1 MKRIILFSA
10 LSLLCCRGLQAQSWT
25 LGDCIKYAQEKNIG
39 LQQRQLTVEE
49 QKISLNT
56 TQMSRLPG
64 ISGSASEYYNI
75 GRAQNREGVYE
86 DRGSATTSFGV
97 NAAVT
102 VFQGMRIHNQAKAD
116 KLSLEAAT
124 QDLEQARQDLSLQ
137 ITAAYLQLLYSK
149 EAETVAYK
157 QVDINEDLV
166 ERTGK
171 MVDGGRS
178 SQSELYDA
186 QAALASA
193 QSSLVDA
200 VNTRQSAVLDLV
212 QAMNLND
219 FNGFDIEVPAVNMM
233 LENAILAMTPM
244 DTIYNDYITRRPSV
258 LAAQKRLEQ
267 AQRRVKVAQSGFY
280 PSINIGASYNTGY
293 YSAQAM
299 AGGNG
304 SFWHQL
310 SINGS
315 PNVGISLNVPIFN
328 RMATVNSVKSARN
341 SVRNQELALEQEKL
355 NVYKEVQQAYINA
368 KAAYGKYLSA
378 IKSEEAARKAFE
390 FEQTKYESGR
400 STAYQFNEMRSKMA
414 NASSQLS
421 QAKYSFILRVKILDF
436 YRGEPLYEE

>member
-1 MKRIILFSA
+1 MLSA
-10 LSLLCCRGLQAQSWT
+10 LSLLCSGVLKAQSWT
-25 LGDCIKYAQEKNIG
+25 LGDCIRYAQEKNIA
-39 LQQRQLTVEE
+39 LQQRQVAVEE
-49 QKISLNT
+49 QKISLST

-137 ITAAYLQLLYSK
+137 ITAAYLQVLYSK
-149 EAETVAYK
+149 EAETVASK
-157 QVDINEDLV
+157 QVEINEDLV

-193 QSSLVDA
+193 QSSHVDA

-219 FNGFDIEVPAVNMM
+219 FTGFDIEVPTVNMM
-233 LENAILAMTPM
+233 LENAILAITPM
-244 DTIYNDYITRRPSV
+244 DTIYNDYIARRPSV

-315 PNVGISLNVPIFN
+315 PNVGISLNVPIFD
-328 RMATVNSVKSARN
+328 RMVTANSVKSARN
-341 SVRNQELALEQEKL
+341 NVRNQELALEQEKL

-378 IKSEEAARKAFE
+378 VKSEEAARKAFE